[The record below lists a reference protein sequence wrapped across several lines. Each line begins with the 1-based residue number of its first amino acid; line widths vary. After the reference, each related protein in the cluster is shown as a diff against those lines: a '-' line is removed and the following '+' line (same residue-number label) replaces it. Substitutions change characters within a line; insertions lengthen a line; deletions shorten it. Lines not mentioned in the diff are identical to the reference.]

1 MSEYSEGLGLPLTL
15 GVHNISVPFSLFA
28 QVEIC
33 QSIYRM
39 GSLTDPNDPNS
50 PIEVGHNIYILA
62 FQLAH
67 YKKELKEAL
76 DKARKHGDA
85 IEYYAKR
92 TAQIEVKRRGVHCVC
107 VCVGMGCVE
116 GGCVCEC
123 TDLIKVLRQKS

>member
-1 MSEYSEGLGLPLTL
+1 
-15 GVHNISVPFSLFA
+15 
-28 QVEIC
+28 
-33 QSIYRM
+33 M

-76 DKARKHGDA
+76 DKARKQGDA

-92 TAQIEVKRRGVHCVC
+92 TAQIEVRRRGGGGVLVGGGVECM
-107 VCVGMGCVE
+107 CVGVGRRFDGILWEMIC
-116 GGCVCEC
+116 
-123 TDLIKVLRQKS
+123 SY

>member
-1 MSEYSEGLGLPLTL
+1 
-15 GVHNISVPFSLFA
+15 
-28 QVEIC
+28 
-33 QSIYRM
+33 M

-92 TAQIEVKRRGVHCVC
+92 TAQIEVRGRGGGGGALCVC
-107 VCVGMGCVE
+107 VCVWVWDVSRVNVCVS
-116 GGCVCEC
+116 VQ
-123 TDLIKVLRQKS
+123 I

>member
-1 MSEYSEGLGLPLTL
+1 
-15 GVHNISVPFSLFA
+15 
-28 QVEIC
+28 
-33 QSIYRM
+33 M

-92 TAQIEVKRRGVHCVC
+92 TAQIEVGRRGGGGGRGVLGRRDQVC
-107 VCVGMGCVE
+107 VCGWVGVGVW
-116 GGCVCEC
+116 V
-123 TDLIKVLRQKS
+123 

>member
-1 MSEYSEGLGLPLTL
+1 MTFILYAL
-15 GVHNISVPFSLFA
+15 

-92 TAQIEVKRRGVHCVC
+92 TAQIEVGGGGVLGRRNQVGVGVN
-107 VCVGMGCVE
+107 GCRGE
-116 GGCVCEC
+116 
-123 TDLIKVLRQKS
+123 I

>member
-1 MSEYSEGLGLPLTL
+1 M
-15 GVHNISVPFSLFA
+15 HDFFSLCT

-92 TAQIEVKRRGVHCVC
+92 TAQIEVGRRGGGGGRGVLGRRDQVC
-107 VCVGMGCVE
+107 VCGWVGVW
-116 GGCVCEC
+116 V
-123 TDLIKVLRQKS
+123 